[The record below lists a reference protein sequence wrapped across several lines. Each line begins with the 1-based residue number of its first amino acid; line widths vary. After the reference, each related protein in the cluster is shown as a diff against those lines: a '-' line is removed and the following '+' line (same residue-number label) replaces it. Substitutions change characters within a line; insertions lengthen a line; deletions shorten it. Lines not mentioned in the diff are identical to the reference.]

1 MLFCPYGIAWSY
13 FITSAFSKHERD
25 IVSTTGIEASLKDL
39 QCSQI
44 GISFKCLY
52 GILQFDAETFFI
64 YFHLCIA
71 LVLGTEF

>member
-13 FITSAFSKHERD
+13 FITSAFSKLERD

-44 GISFKCLY
+44 IISFKCLC
-52 GILQFDAETFFI
+52 GILQFDAETFYTFI
-64 YFHLCIA
+64 C
-71 LVLGTEF
+71 VLRSY